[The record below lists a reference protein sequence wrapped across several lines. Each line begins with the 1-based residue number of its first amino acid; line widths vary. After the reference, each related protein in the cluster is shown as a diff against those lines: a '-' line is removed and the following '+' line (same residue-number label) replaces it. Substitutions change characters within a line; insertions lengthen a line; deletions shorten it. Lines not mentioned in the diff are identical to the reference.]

1 VDLVERLNAQ
11 VAETRAIGGVP
22 WQPWSD
28 PAARFDTGGPAH
40 PARQGRGGVDGALAL
55 QPVYSCVR
63 WIAEGVGKTPVL
75 QYRDT
80 GSRKVKMPPGQFITS
95 PSAYL
100 RPFDWKALGITS
112 ALLHGMGIALITNR
126 DGYGYP
132 LSAEWLPKDQVAI
145 VDSQPFNPLKTKYF
159 YAGRPVSREDLF
171 IIRGLS
177 VPGRTEAIS
186 PIAAFQAYIESG
198 HSALE
203 FGTGWYRSGGFP
215 PGVFRNTQYEVT
227 DEQSADIK
235 GKLVRAIRRHE
246 PLVHGS
252 DWEFSPITV
261 PPNEAQFIQSM
272 QLNATQIA
280 SIYGVQPRRAGGIH
294 GDSMT
299 YSNVEMD
306 AISEVTDT
314 LDPWLVRFEEAY
326 FESLPRPQLAEF
338 DRDARIRHDIRTRYD
353 VYRVG
358 RDIGVLNVDEVRELE
373 DREPLPK
380 PLNDTD
386 YDGQD
391 FTPLQIQV
399 AAARGLSRE
408 LGVGPEGE
416 PPPQSVKTGGIPE
429 PGAPAQPGQQ
439 PALKPFP
446 PPVKPVAVNGNGK
459 SRRT

>member
-1 VDLVERLNAQ
+1 
-11 VAETRAIGGVP
+11 
-22 WQPWSD
+22 
-28 PAARFDTGGPAH
+28 
-40 PARQGRGGVDGALAL
+40 VDGALAL

-63 WIAEGVGKTPVL
+63 FIAEGVGKTPVL

-80 GSRKVKMPPGQFITS
+80 GSRKVKMPPGPFITS
-95 PSAYL
+95 PSSYL
-100 RPFDWKALGITS
+100 RPFDWKVVGVTS
-112 ALLHGMGIALITNR
+112 ALLHGMGIALITSR

-132 LSAEWLPKDQVAI
+132 LSAEWLPKDQVTI
-145 VDSQPFNPLKTKYF
+145 VDSQPFNPLKTKYY

-186 PIAAFQAYIESG
+186 PIRAFQMYIESG

-203 FGTGWYRSGGFP
+203 YGNGWYRSGGFP
-215 PGVFRNTQYEVT
+215 PGVFKNSQYEVT
-227 DEQSADIK
+227 DEQSAEIK
-235 GKLVRAIRRHE
+235 GRLVRAIRRHE

-280 SIYGVQPRRAGGIH
+280 SIYGVQPRRAGGVH

-306 AISEVTDT
+306 AISEITDT

-326 FESLPRPQLAEF
+326 FEALPRPQMAEF

-353 VYRVG
+353 VYRVA
-358 RDIGVLNVDEVRELE
+358 RDIGVMNVNEARELE
-373 DREPLPK
+373 DREPLPAPK
-380 PLNDTD
+380 NDSD
-386 YDGQD
+386 YDGKD
-391 FTPLQIQV
+391 YTPLQIQV
-399 AAARGLSRE
+399 AAARGLATE
-408 LGVGPEGE
+408 LGTGPETAPNPE
-416 PPPQSVKTGGIPE
+416 SVKTSGE
-429 PGAPAQPGQQ
+429 PVQPGM
-439 PALKPFP
+439 PPLKPLP
-446 PPVKPVAVNGNGK
+446 PPAKPPAVNGK
-459 SRRT
+459 KRA